1 MTGAT
6 QPTKTV
12 WVGNLDH
19 SVTEETLRSLFAN
32 MGPIKS
38 IRCDHSTRCTHQQLW
53 QAQL

>member
-38 IRCDHSTRCTHQQLW
+38 IRRGTAADAFSLQH
-53 QAQL
+53 